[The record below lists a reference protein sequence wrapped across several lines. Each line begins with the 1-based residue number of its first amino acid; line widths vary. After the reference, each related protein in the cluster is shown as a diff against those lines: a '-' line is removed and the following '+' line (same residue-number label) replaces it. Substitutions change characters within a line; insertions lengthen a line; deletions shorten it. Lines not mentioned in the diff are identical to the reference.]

1 MSRIMGWFLEGL
13 AVLLP
18 IVFTF
23 SLFSAGMSLVAGL
36 LSETVGPYLGQE
48 MMLEG
53 EWQVVSI
60 SLLMVVGF
68 TIFIG
73 AVTHIWLG
81 NYILRV
87 VDQLFNHIPLV
98 KLVYA
103 AIKDGVNAIIG
114 DRREFEQPVLV
125 SIGGIQVPGFVT
137 RKDTSDFGV
146 EGHVA
151 VYFPTAFSVAGRVV
165 LVPSDKIKALDKS
178 SAEVMSFLVSGGVT
192 SGTKTSSSGVDYT
205 H

>member
-13 AVLLP
+13 AVLVP

-23 SLFSAGMSLVAGL
+23 YLFSKGMSLVAEL
-36 LSETVGPYLGQE
+36 LSATVGSYLGRELTLQ
-48 MMLEG
+48 G

-60 SLLMVVGF
+60 SLLLVVGF
-68 TIFIG
+68 TIFVG
-73 AVTHIWLG
+73 VVTHMWLG
-81 NYILRV
+81 SHLLRLL
-87 VDQLFNHIPLV
+87 DQLLNHIPLV

-125 SIGGIQVPGFVT
+125 AIGDIQVPGFVT
-137 RKDTSDFGV
+137 RKDVADFGV

-151 VYFPTAFSVAGRVV
+151 VYFPMAFSIAGRVV
-165 LVPSDKIKALDKS
+165 LVSADRIKMLDKS

-192 SGTKTSSSGVDYT
+192 SGKK
-205 H
+205 